1 MEPGQGMKSRAAGRN
16 RGFTLIEIMVVI
28 SIMLILLSVAM
39 PIYSH
44 SLTRERE
51 HNLRQNLNTLN
62 RVITQYTLDKQAAP
76 KSLEDLVQAKYIKAI
91 PEDITGSTDTW
102 QVEEDESIMSL
113 EQTEP
118 GITGVHSGS
127 NQTASDGTTYSSW

>member
-1 MEPGQGMKSRAAGRN
+1 MKSRAAGRN

-28 SIMLILLSVAM
+28 SIILILLSVAM

-44 SLTRERE
+44 SLTRKRE
-51 HNLRQNLNTLN
+51 ENLRQNLETLN
-62 RVITQYTLDKQAAP
+62 KVIVQYTLDKQKAP
-76 KSLEDLVQAKYIKAI
+76 KSLEDLVEAKYIKTV
-91 PEDITGSTDTW
+91 PEDITGSSNTW
-102 QVEEDESIMSL
+102 QVDEDETIMSL

-127 NQTASDGTTYSSW
+127 NQTASDGTAYSSW